1 MAAKLRIPLAV
12 TILLFALAPTAF
24 GHEGSRAG
32 SRAPTV
38 SSPAALAQAQPK
50 PPRPRT
56 RIRVTPLYPYRT
68 ESLPYPPPY
77 DIEYP
82 GPGFVRQCTS
92 WLAPEHRPSGT
103 VIVPHSRCWWE
114 RG

>member
-1 MAAKLRIPLAV
+1 MAASCTAAIPIVVAGLFL
-12 TILLFALAPTAF
+12 TIPPGASA
-24 GHEGSRAG
+24 AG
-32 SRAPTV
+32 SGRAP
-38 SSPAALAQAQPK
+38 SLLAANAFAQVEPNPQ
-50 PPRPRT
+50 RPRT
-56 RIRVTPLYPYRT
+56 RIRVTPRYPYRT

-82 GPGFVRQCTS
+82 GPGFVRQCRS

-103 VIVPHSRCWWE
+103 VIVPHSRCWWD

>member
-1 MAAKLRIPLAV
+1 MHMQLSRHP
-12 TILLFALAPTAF
+12 TIGTTLFIASALALVLGTQ
-24 GHEGSRAG
+24 
-32 SRAPTV
+32 
-38 SSPAALAQAQPK
+38 AAMAQPYG
-50 PPRPRT
+50 PYRDEPGYDNRGETVEVIAPR
-56 RIRVTPLYPYRT
+56 YPYRT
-68 ESLPYPPPY
+68 ESLLPYPPPY
-77 DIEYP
+77 DVEYP

>member
-1 MAAKLRIPLAV
+1 MAAKPLIPLAV
-12 TILLFALAPTAF
+12 SIMLFAVPPTAS
-24 GHEGSRAG
+24 GQDGGRA
-32 SRAPTV
+32 RTV
-38 SSPAALAQAQPK
+38 GAATALAQAEPR

-82 GPGFVRQCTS
+82 GPGFVRQCRS

-114 RG
+114 RGS

>member
-1 MAAKLRIPLAV
+1 MAGNWTAAIPMVVAGVLLAV
-12 TILLFALAPTAF
+12 PPSASAQ
-24 GHEGSRAG
+24 GGQ
-32 SRAPTV
+32 RAP
-38 SSPAALAQAQPK
+38 SLAANAFAQAEPK
-50 PPRPRT
+50 LPRPRI
-56 RIRVTPLYPYRT
+56 RIRVTPRYPYRT

>member
-1 MAAKLRIPLAV
+1 MAAKPLIPLAV
-12 TILLFALAPTAF
+12 SIMLFAVPPTAS
-24 GHEGSRAG
+24 GQDGGRA
-32 SRAPTV
+32 RTV
-38 SSPAALAQAQPK
+38 GAATSLAQAEPR

-77 DIEYP
+77 DVESP
-82 GPGFVRQCTS
+82 GPGFVRQCRS

-114 RG
+114 RGS

>member
-1 MAAKLRIPLAV
+1 MIASCAAAIPIVIAGLFLAV
-12 TILLFALAPTAF
+12 PPGASA
-24 GHEGSRAG
+24 AG
-32 SRAPTV
+32 SGRAP
-38 SSPAALAQAQPK
+38 SLLAANAFAQVEPNPQ
-50 PPRPRT
+50 RPRT
-56 RIRVTPLYPYRT
+56 RIRV
-68 ESLPYPPPY
+68 PPPY

-82 GPGFVRQCTS
+82 GPGFVRQCRS

>member
-1 MAAKLRIPLAV
+1 MMVKRTAIISIVV
-12 TILLFALAPTAF
+12 TSALAMPAF
-24 GHEGSRAG
+24 AG
-32 SRAPTV
+32 TGKGDLNAGV
-38 SSPAALAQAQPK
+38 ADAWAQAQPK
-50 PPRPRT
+50 TERART
-56 RIRVTPLYPYRT
+56 RIRVTPRYPYRT

-82 GPGFVRQCTS
+82 GPGFVRQCNS
-92 WLAPEHRPSGT
+92 WLAAEYRPSGT